1 MTRFSFLFSS
11 FYSLLAALVL
21 TTQAA
26 DKPSRQE
33 AAVLDTVRA
42 WDKAYVAKDS
52 AGVDRLTGDDFLGSW
67 ADGTTS
73 TKTEEIANLKS
84 GKYKLF
90 SITYSDEKARVY
102 GSTAVATMAAVADEE
117 YEGKRENSAFRSTLV
132 LVKRKGAW
140 QIVSVHTSKIEKK

>member
-1 MTRFSFLFSS
+1 MTRFTFLFSS
-11 FYSLLAALVL
+11 LYSLLAALLL
-21 TTQAA
+21 TAHAA
-26 DKPSRQE
+26 DNPSKQE
-33 AAVLDTVRA
+33 KAVLEAVHA
-42 WDKAYVAKDS
+42 WDKSYVVKDV
-52 AGVDRLTGDDFLGSW
+52 AGLERSMADDFMGSW

-73 TKTEEIANLKS
+73 TKSEEIANLKS

-90 SITYSDEKARVY
+90 SITYRDEKVRVY

-117 YEGKRENSAFRSTLV
+117 YEGKRENSAFRSTVV